1 MYQDAQHPSVTQILS
16 YLTSQRTHLY
26 TYAVRSGIYCYD
38 RINLFFFLLHLA
50 TSHVLCTSTYVL
62 QKNPGDTTRHA
73 APSPAAASAATC
85 HRRAV
90 QLQPQAHP
98 LAPLCEVQFVTC
110 SGPSLVTNKLTIHVI
125 VVDRAAA
132 AAAAASVAGAVPSSV
147 VHDEPCVLP
156 FSPEVAPHHRELA
169 AAVASVERACRL
181 CVDVSYSLMTVTS
194 MACQF

>member
-1 MYQDAQHPSVTQILS
+1 MPFDQVSIATIESPV
-16 YLTSQRTHLY
+16 
-26 TYAVRSGIYCYD
+26 
-38 RINLFFFLLHLA
+38 FFFFGSIWPHH
-50 TSHVLCTSTYVL
+50 TYYVQVLMYFRKI
-62 QKNPGDTTRHA
+62 QETRHENA